1 MAEKVALIILDGWGI
16 GKKDDSNGVYMAKTP
31 FFDQLMKENPNSTL
45 VTYGEKV
52 GLPKGQM
59 GNSEVGHMNI
69 GAGRIVYQDLLKIDN
84 AIEDESFFKEKELL
98 NAVEYARKKNKKLH
112 LMGLVS
118 KGGVHSSFNHLKALC
133 DLVIKSKIDNCF
145 IHAFT
150 DGRDCNPKTGLSY
163 INELSDYIAASKIQ
177 IASIVGRYYAM
188 DRDKRWERIK
198 KAYDLLVHG
207 KGEEFESPIKAIE
220 KSYSDNVTDEFITPK
235 KILNVD
241 GNIEEGDVVICF
253 NFRTDR
259 CREITMALTQ
269 EDMPE
274 FQMKATPLHYVTMTN
289 YDKTFKGINVVYD
302 KLNLKSTLGE
312 VISENNLTQLRIAE
326 TEKYPH
332 VTYFFN
338 GGREE
343 AFINED
349 RIMAHSPKVATY
361 DLQPEMSAYEVTNK
375 VCNHIEKEAPA
386 FICLN
391 YANPDMVGHTGVPSA
406 IIKACETVD
415 ACLKEVIEKGKAAG
429 YSFIIIADHG
439 NADIMYNE
447 DGSPHTAH
455 SVNLVPVVI
464 INKEVE
470 KVSNGSLADIA
481 PTVLHLLKIKKPI
494 EMTGNSLVSLPN

>member
-1 MAEKVALIILDGWGI
+1 
-16 GKKDDSNGVYMAKTP
+16 
-31 FFDQLMKENPNSTL
+31 
-45 VTYGEKV
+45 
-52 GLPKGQM
+52 
-59 GNSEVGHMNI
+59 
-69 GAGRIVYQDLLKIDN
+69 
-84 AIEDESFFKEKELL
+84 
-98 NAVEYARKKNKKLH
+98 
-112 LMGLVS
+112 
-118 KGGVHSSFNHLKALC
+118 
-133 DLVIKSKIDNCF
+133 
-145 IHAFT
+145 
-150 DGRDCNPKTGLSY
+150 
-163 INELSDYIAASKIQ
+163 
-177 IASIVGRYYAM
+177 M

-241 GNIEEGDVVICF
+241 GNIDEGDVVICF

-274 FQMKATPLHYVTMTN
+274 FQMKARPLHYLTMTN
-289 YDKTFKGINVVYD
+289 YDKTFKEINVVYD

-312 VISENNLTQLRIAE
+312 VISKNNLTQLRIAE

-361 DLQPEMSAYEVTNK
+361 DLQPEMSAHEVTNK

-415 ACLKEVIEKGKAAG
+415 ACLKEVIEKGMASG

-455 SVNLVPVVI
+455 SVNLVPVII

-470 KVSNGSLADIA
+470 KVSNGILADIA
-481 PTVLHLLKIKKPI
+481 PTVLQLLKINQPI
-494 EMTGNSLVSLPN
+494 EMTGNSIVSFT